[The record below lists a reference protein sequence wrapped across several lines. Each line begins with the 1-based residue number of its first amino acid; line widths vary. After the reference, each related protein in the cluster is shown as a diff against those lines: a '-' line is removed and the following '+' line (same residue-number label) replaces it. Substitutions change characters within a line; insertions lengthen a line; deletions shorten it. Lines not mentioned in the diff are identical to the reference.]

1 MSAISTSKYLFHGL
15 FLVGS
20 LLLATAQAAIVISG
34 TRVIYPSDQREV
46 TVKLDNTGEAPLLI
60 QSWIDDGNPQST
72 PETSKAPFI
81 MTPPIARVDGHQGQ
95 TLRVRYTDQKTLPQD
110 KESVFWLN
118 VLEVPS
124 SSNDG
129 QNKLKISFRSR
140 VKLFYRPVGLN
151 VEQEKAAANMQWRL
165 TKNADAWCLEAF
177 NPGPYYLTISAAKV
191 KNVSV
196 ELNLDNSMIPPGERR
211 ILKFN
216 SVFTPTKEMQVVF
229 SAVNDYGAV
238 EEFKQSLPQ

>member
-1 MSAISTSKYLFHGL
+1 MSVIPTSKYLLHGL

-20 LLLATAQAAIVISG
+20 LLFVTAQAAIVISG
-34 TRVIYPSDQREV
+34 TRVIYPADQREV
-46 TVKLDNTGEAPLLI
+46 TIKLDNTGEAPLLI

-95 TLRVRYTDQKTLPQD
+95 TLRVRYTDQKALPQD

-118 VLEVPS
+118 VLEIPPS
-124 SSNDG
+124 SSDA

-151 VEQEKAAANMQWRL
+151 IEQDKAAMSMQWRL
-165 TKNADAWCLEAF
+165 TKKADIWYLEAF
-177 NPGPYYLTISAAKV
+177 NPSPYYLTISAAKV
-191 KNVSV
+191 KNVGA
-196 ELNLDNSMIPPGERR
+196 ELNLDNSMIPPGERKT
-211 ILKFN
+211 LKLN
-216 SVFTPTKEMQVVF
+216 GAFTPTREMQVVF
-229 SAVNDYGAV
+229 STVNDYGAV
-238 EEFKQSLPQ
+238 EEFKQPLSE